1 MIWFYIK
8 HISFAYSWK
17 LIKVSK
23 SEEKLGKTISI
34 AKYCICYKTYLAFP
48 GQSLK
53 AVSVVRG
60 TFIIHKILSS
70 AIKKHLYDVKSY
82 SFHTA
87 PYAILKNRMYLQ
99 KYYPTN
105 RLLEK
110 TIIGLIM
117 MQVLNNLTLM
127 PNI

>member
-1 MIWFYIK
+1 M
-8 HISFAYSWK
+8 
-17 LIKVSK
+17 SK

-34 AKYCICYKTYLAFP
+34 ARYCKCYLAFP

-60 TFIIHKILSS
+60 TFVIHKILST
-70 AIKKHLYDVKSY
+70 AIKKHLHDVKLY
-82 SFHTA
+82 SFHTV
-87 PYAILKNRMYLQ
+87 PHAILKNRMYLQ

-105 RLLEK
+105 RLLYN

-117 MQVLNNLTLM
+117 MHVLNNLTLM